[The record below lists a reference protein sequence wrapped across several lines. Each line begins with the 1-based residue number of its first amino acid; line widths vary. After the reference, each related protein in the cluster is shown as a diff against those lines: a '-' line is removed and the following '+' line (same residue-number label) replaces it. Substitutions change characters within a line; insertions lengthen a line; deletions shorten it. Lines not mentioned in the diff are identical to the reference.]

1 MKINALF
8 LMYLY
13 IDFTLF
19 LVYFITI
26 ARNKKTATKQERTD
40 ITVNYKGMDRN
51 FNYRLA
57 EINYD
62 EEKEQRLMDRIEQIM
77 RIHGYEISQVT
88 DGYASCEVDSMDEYK
103 DFVREYKETKKAVKL
118 WEKFGM

>member
-1 MKINALF
+1 M
-8 LMYLY
+8 
-13 IDFTLF
+13 
-19 LVYFITI
+19 
-26 ARNKKTATKQERTD
+26 
-40 ITVNYKGMDRN
+40 TVNYKGMDKD

-62 EEKEQRLMDRIEQIM
+62 EEKEQRLMDRIEQVM

-103 DFVREYKETKKAVKL
+103 DFVREYKDFVREYKETKKAVKL